1 LTKSD
6 LIKGKQAH
14 LGLGVK
20 IVIRSIYWRP
30 AQSIVFGDNVYQR
43 LDILGEKKAK

>member
-1 LTKSD
+1 LIKSD
-6 LIKGKQAH
+6 LIEKKQVH
-14 LGLGVK
+14 LGLGVR

-30 AQSIVFGDNVYQR
+30 AQSIAFGDNVYQR